1 MLAKAPVFG
10 LGMFWRGCEK
20 QSASSQFTWVPGRL
34 ALAREP
40 KPGVG
45 VRRARH
51 QREPA
56 GRRQLRSVGPECVGP
71 ARGTQWA

>member
-10 LGMFWRGCEK
+10 LGTFWRGWEK
-20 QSASSQFTWVPGRL
+20 QSASSQVTRVPGRL

-45 VRRARH
+45 VRRARQ
-51 QREPA
+51 QREPE
-56 GRRQLRSVGPECVGP
+56 RERQLRSVGPECVGP
-71 ARGTQWA
+71 AGGTQWA